1 MTENSGF
8 VAVKTSE
15 IASIDELLPLIE
27 DYQRFYGVEP
37 NHEHNKAFFTSLLDS
52 KDQGMM
58 LEAKFLTGSIIVGY
72 ACLHWRLDT
81 VSARSVV
88 CLHDLYVSPEH
99 RRKRVGDALLKAAAA
114 NAYLRG
120 AEALVWTTAPDNTG
134 AQALYDSAGATR
146 SSWIEYELSLE
157 SPSKYLWQ

>member
-1 MTENSGF
+1 
-8 VAVKTSE
+8 
-15 IASIDELLPLIE
+15 
-27 DYQRFYGVEP
+27 
-37 NHEHNKAFFTSLLDS
+37 
-52 KDQGMM
+52 
-58 LEAKFLTGSIIVGY
+58 
-72 ACLHWRLDT
+72 CLHWRLDT